1 MADSSEVSKW
11 AGVGMAALA
20 ALGGYVG
27 SVTSKSSEEGALKM
41 QVQMVQ
47 TAVRDHDAACAAM
60 PSIKPNSRPTPAR
73 QSAGNANGASL
84 TLPRAAA
91 DCRVS
96 ASFQPSLLRH
106 FYPSLQPP
114 GSA

>member
-47 TAVRDHDAACAAM
+47 TAVRDHDDREREFEQHVT
-60 PSIKPNSRPTPAR
+60 SKIGDIDAR
-73 QSAGNANGASL
+73 V
-84 TLPRAAA
+84 
-91 DCRVS
+91 RVLE
-96 ASFQPSLLRH
+96 AKK
-106 FYPSLQPP
+106 
-114 GSA
+114 